1 MVEKLYGFLEA
12 IGFNHPLH
20 PIMVHIPMGMVIGA
34 VLFSLTGMVLKKQNL
49 AETAYHCAVLALIF
63 IVPTLITGLLDWQG
77 KMGGEWQFLIILKMI
92 LGVALTIL
100 LAVSVVFKH
109 KGAEPKTLLII
120 YLLCM
125 ACAGGLGFSGGELVY
140 G

>member
-20 PIMVHIPMGMVIGA
+20 PIIVHIPMGMVIGM
-34 VLFSLTGMVLKKQNL
+34 VFFSLADRIWKKQNL
-49 AETAYHCAVLALIF
+49 AETAYHCAILALIF
-63 IVPTLITGLLDWQG
+63 VIPTLITGLLDWQG
-77 KMGGEWQFLIILKMI
+77 KLGGEWGFLIVLKMI
-92 LGVALTIL
+92 LGVTLTIL
-100 LAVSVVFKH
+100 LTVAVVLKH

-120 YLLCM
+120 YLLCL
-125 ACAGGLGFSGGELVY
+125 ACAGGLGFSGGELMY

>member
-20 PIMVHIPMGMVIGA
+20 PIMVHIPMGMVIGT
-34 VLFSLTGMVLKKQNL
+34 VLFSLAGILWKKQNL
-49 AETAYHCAVLALIF
+49 TETAYHCTVLALIF
-63 IVPTLITGLLDWQG
+63 VVPTLITGILDWQG
-77 KMGGEWQFLIILKMI
+77 KLGGEWVFLIILKMI

-100 LAVSVVFKH
+100 LAVAVVLKH

-120 YLLCM
+120 YLLSL